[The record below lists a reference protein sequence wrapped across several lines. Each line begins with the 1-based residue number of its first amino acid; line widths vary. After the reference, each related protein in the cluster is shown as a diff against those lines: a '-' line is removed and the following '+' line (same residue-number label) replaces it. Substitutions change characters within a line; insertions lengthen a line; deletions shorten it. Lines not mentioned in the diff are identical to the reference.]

1 MEHHGIH
8 FYDSTP
14 LKKEAQPKQVS
25 LIPPYTEWHKKLNKP
40 PHLVLPVVEV
50 EQLLTHIPEQKKSY
64 LEYLIG
70 FLTQRI
76 DGSNN
81 DEGFAELEYNYCFDT
96 PYIIESKIVIS
107 RVVYD
112 NPTRQLLVYVDQTSP
127 YAGNPLSPRWL
138 MKNKKGGADIEELS
152 ETERYVLTE
161 HYFGSFE
168 AMKSSLFEDVES
180 EPDTWEKRQVVFFLY
195 FHLIETKQAKKKKI
209 GAPHIATITKNY
221 REDTGMSADMVRKH
235 QRHIKNACEEEF
247 QLEFP
252 QAKDA
257 VLYFKE
263 MGLLVPEHENWP
275 GLKAFLKK

>member
-40 PHLVLPVVEV
+40 PHLVLPVVDV
-50 EQLLTHIPEQKKSY
+50 EQLLIHIPEQKKSY
-64 LEYLIG
+64 VEYLID

-81 DEGFAELEYNYCFDT
+81 DEGFAELEYNYSFDT
-96 PYIIESKIVIS
+96 PYIIESKTVLA

-112 NPTRQLLVYVDQTSP
+112 NPTRQLLVYVDETSP

-138 MKNKKGGADIEELS
+138 VKKEEGGVDIEELS

-161 HYFGSFE
+161 HYFNSIE
-168 AMKSSLFEDVES
+168 ALKSSLFEDTES

-195 FHLIETKQAKKKKI
+195 FHLKKLKQAKKKKI
-209 GAPHIATITKNY
+209 GAPHIATITKSY
-221 REDTGMSADMVRKH
+221 REDMGMSADMVRKH
-235 QRHIKNACEEEF
+235 QRYIKKSCEDVFLLEF
-247 QLEFP
+247 Q

-263 MGLLVPEHENWP
+263 MGLFVPEHENWP
-275 GLKAFLKK
+275 GLKASLKQ